1 MFRTRIQTK
10 QRRRQISR
18 REETGLHVSRALPS
32 QTINQ
37 EGGCIQHA
45 TTLSIGHP
53 HTRSQRVIPAKEESK
68 MKPRPQG
75 GVRLFQIYTESAI
88 LGQQPWGRHGEPPVQ
103 GGTERCWLC
112 EEFLSG
118 GHEFPLQTAWIR
130 SRVAV
135 WQGKGPHDLVH
146 LNFLSPMLLILSK
159 TLAQRHLLC
168 RLHGFVVTRGSLQ
181 MLWWRIHLKIINK

>member
-1 MFRTRIQTK
+1 MISEISKSLNIQKMFRTKIQTK

-75 GVRLFQIYTESAI
+75 GVRLFQIYTE
-88 LGQQPWGRHGEPPVQ
+88 
-103 GGTERCWLC
+103 
-112 EEFLSG
+112 
-118 GHEFPLQTAWIR
+118 LQFQDDNREAGME
-130 SRVAV
+130 SHQSKVEL
-135 WQGKGPHDLVH
+135 KGVGSVKNSFQEDM
-146 LNFLSPMLLILSK
+146 NFLYKQDDSEAEQPCDKVKVLMIWFILTFSAPCYLYYRRPWHRDISSVDLL
-159 TLAQRHLLC
+159 
-168 RLHGFVVTRGSLQ
+168 
-181 MLWWRIHLKIINK
+181 